1 MRANTVFGSK
11 LKLERFVMLLW
22 NFTERGKSYQQIS
35 NAANLPPQAHYV
47 EDKLSPNSIANF
59 IIILLSHFHFCHIK
73 ICFRYRN
80 SNASSK
86 SPGDGGRG
94 LGRHELNCFADNSFV
109 NQNVNKFSVFFVN
122 QMVYYIFAGTPTMK
136 KLNRRSVL
144 WPQRTNAVSAS
155 LIARRPPNSRRRTVS
170 MGFWILCGT
179 TLR

>member
-86 SPGDGGRG
+86 SPGDGTN
-94 LGRHELNCFADNSFV
+94 LTVLLTILLLIKMLTNFLYFLLTKWYIIFLPDFHSSF
-109 NQNVNKFSVFFVN
+109 
-122 QMVYYIFAGTPTMK
+122 I
-136 KLNRRSVL
+136 
-144 WPQRTNAVSAS
+144 
-155 LIARRPPNSRRRTVS
+155 
-170 MGFWILCGT
+170 
-179 TLR
+179 TLAFN

>member
-80 SNASSK
+80 SNVSSK

-94 LGRHELNCFADNSFV
+94 LRRHELNCFADNSFV

-122 QMVYYIFAGTPTMK
+122 QMVYYIFAMLLMMMK
-136 KLNRRSVL
+136 VL
-144 WPQRTNAVSAS
+144 KMMVA
-155 LIARRPPNSRRRTVS
+155 
-170 MGFWILCGT
+170 
-179 TLR
+179 

>member
-80 SNASSK
+80 SNVSSK

-122 QMVYYIFAGTPTMK
+122 QMVYYIFALNLMGRGVLVIIQKYKTHSLTPSSNVELGHHCHTD
-136 KLNRRSVL
+136 
-144 WPQRTNAVSAS
+144 
-155 LIARRPPNSRRRTVS
+155 TVS
-170 MGFWILCGT
+170 FPLTLCHSQST
-179 TLR
+179 A

>member
-1 MRANTVFGSK
+1 MRANTVLAGSK

-122 QMVYYIFAGTPTMK
+122 QMVYYIFAPFSGGLKMRVRTFYCLRVEAWRRGVEADTWRSRHLPQASRSPHAALFA
-136 KLNRRSVL
+136 KL
-144 WPQRTNAVSAS
+144 
-155 LIARRPPNSRRRTVS
+155 
-170 MGFWILCGT
+170 
-179 TLR
+179 

>member
-122 QMVYYIFAGTPTMK
+122 QMVYYIFAEDAGPT
-136 KLNRRSVL
+136 RGEAETGHTEAAAEDAVEGVTRERST
-144 WPQRTNAVSAS
+144 RGSC
-155 LIARRPPNSRRRTVS
+155 SRRQGEQR
-170 MGFWILCGT
+170 I
-179 TLR
+179 

>member
-109 NQNVNKFSVFFVN
+109 NQIVNKFSVFFVN
-122 QMVYYIFAGTPTMK
+122 QMVYYIFAKKGRLSKGRTRRNLGSKLCMK
-136 KLNRRSVL
+136 PLEITKNKRSL
-144 WPQRTNAVSAS
+144 SK
-155 LIARRPPNSRRRTVS
+155 
-170 MGFWILCGT
+170 
-179 TLR
+179 

>member
-80 SNASSK
+80 SNVSSK

-122 QMVYYIFAGTPTMK
+122 QMVYYIFAENFIFQKNFMLFSRFSPPHRALSST
-136 KLNRRSVL
+136 
-144 WPQRTNAVSAS
+144 QRTTTCS
-155 LIARRPPNSRRRTVS
+155 LR
-170 MGFWILCGT
+170 
-179 TLR
+179 

>member
-80 SNASSK
+80 SNVSSK
-86 SPGDGGRG
+86 SPGVWDGTN
-94 LGRHELNCFADNSFV
+94 LTILLTILLLIKMLTNFLYFLLT
-109 NQNVNKFSVFFVN
+109 KW
-122 QMVYYIFAGTPTMK
+122 YIIF
-136 KLNRRSVL
+136 L
-144 WPQRTNAVSAS
+144 
-155 LIARRPPNSRRRTVS
+155 PP
-170 MGFWILCGT
+170 F
-179 TLR
+179 

>member
-80 SNASSK
+80 SNVSSK
-86 SPGDGGRG
+86 SPGVWDGTNLTILLTILLLIKMLTNFLYFLLTKWYIIFLPLFQACVQVFLKGK
-94 LGRHELNCFADNSFV
+94 A
-109 NQNVNKFSVFFVN
+109 QSVCDC
-122 QMVYYIFAGTPTMK
+122 
-136 KLNRRSVL
+136 
-144 WPQRTNAVSAS
+144 VS
-155 LIARRPPNSRRRTVS
+155 I
-170 MGFWILCGT
+170 
-179 TLR
+179 

>member
-1 MRANTVFGSK
+1 MRANTVLAGSK

-80 SNASSK
+80 
-86 SPGDGGRG
+86 
-94 LGRHELNCFADNSFV
+94 
-109 NQNVNKFSVFFVN
+109 N
-122 QMVYYIFAGTPTMK
+122 QMVYYIFAGGGTPFPKTFVQ
-136 KLNRRSVL
+136 LPSH
-144 WPQRTNAVSAS
+144 
-155 LIARRPPNSRRRTVS
+155 
-170 MGFWILCGT
+170 FWHAKFILRC
-179 TLR
+179 

>member
-1 MRANTVFGSK
+1 
-11 LKLERFVMLLW
+11 MLLW

-86 SPGDGGRG
+86 SPRDGGRG
-94 LGRHELNCFADNSFV
+94 LGRHELNCFVDNSFV

-122 QMVYYIFAGTPTMK
+122 QMVYYIFANILQKNILADQMDSIFVRLFK
-136 KLNRRSVL
+136 KKRERLAL
-144 WPQRTNAVSAS
+144 QKKT
-155 LIARRPPNSRRRTVS
+155 
-170 MGFWILCGT
+170 
-179 TLR
+179 

>member
-1 MRANTVFGSK
+1 MRANTVLAGSK

-122 QMVYYIFAGTPTMK
+122 QMVYYNFAGFNTSK
-136 KLNRRSVL
+136 NLVL
-144 WPQRTNAVSAS
+144 QVKTETAGVA
-155 LIARRPPNSRRRTVS
+155 LAR
-170 MGFWILCGT
+170 GED
-179 TLR
+179 

>member
-1 MRANTVFGSK
+1 MRANTVLAGSK

-122 QMVYYIFAGTPTMK
+122 QMVYYIFADNSDLLSIMARFSTSWIEILFFLLITP
-136 KLNRRSVL
+136 
-144 WPQRTNAVSAS
+144 
-155 LIARRPPNSRRRTVS
+155 
-170 MGFWILCGT
+170 
-179 TLR
+179 LRISSTFT